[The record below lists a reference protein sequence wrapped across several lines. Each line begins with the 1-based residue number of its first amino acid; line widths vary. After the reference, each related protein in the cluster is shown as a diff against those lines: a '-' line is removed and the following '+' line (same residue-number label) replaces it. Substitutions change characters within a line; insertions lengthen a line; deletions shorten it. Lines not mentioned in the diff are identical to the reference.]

1 LEKYF
6 IRRLWMKVCFVTTSF
21 PRWFGDGQGAFI
33 WEAARSIAEQGAQ
46 VCVVAMHSPGA
57 KSHEWMDGIKVL
69 RPRYWWPERWELL
82 RKEGAAG
89 LPATWQKYPLVRLQ
103 IVPFIFVQALII
115 ARIARCFDV
124 IHAHWTLSAANACL
138 GRWFHR
144 RPILLTLQGSD
155 VFQVIKHPIGAWLT
169 KMVLSCSNGI
179 TALSE
184 SLVKAVSSI
193 GFPSNKIHIIPNGVN
208 TSFFVPPTTDCRDNI
223 ILYVGSFIERKGINY
238 LLHAMAYVIHKLPQF
253 RLVLI
258 GEGPEGPKLKQLADN
273 LGITEKL
280 VFLGFQPREK
290 VRDWMQ
296 RAKLLVLPSIEEAQG
311 VVILE
316 AMACGTPVVASK
328 VGGIPEMVSPEVGV
342 LVPPGDVKALAAAI
356 EGVLR
361 DPYQWSSMSRCA
373 RYWVEKHYDWS
384 YIARQYIEIYQSLIN
399 RF

>member
-1 LEKYF
+1 
-6 IRRLWMKVCFVTTSF
+6 
-21 PRWFGDGQGAFI
+21 
-33 WEAARSIAEQGAQ
+33 
-46 VCVVAMHSPGA
+46 
-57 KSHEWMDGIKVL
+57 
-69 RPRYWWPERWELL
+69 
-82 RKEGAAG
+82 
-89 LPATWQKYPLVRLQ
+89 
-103 IVPFIFVQALII
+103 
-115 ARIARCFDV
+115 
-124 IHAHWTLSAANACL
+124 
-138 GRWFHR
+138 
-144 RPILLTLQGSD
+144 
-155 VFQVIKHPIGAWLT
+155 
-169 KMVLSCSNGI
+169 
-179 TALSE
+179 
-184 SLVKAVSSI
+184 
-193 GFPSNKIHIIPNGVN
+193 
-208 TSFFVPPTTDCRDNI
+208 
-223 ILYVGSFIERKGINY
+223 
-238 LLHAMAYVIHKLPQF
+238 VIHKLPQF

-356 EGVLR
+356 EVVLR

-373 RYWVEKHYDWS
+373 RYRVEKHYDWS

-399 RF
+399 GF